1 MGTVYITPSN
11 SRFSSVEIFDDI
23 ENEIFNLSKE
33 NDCICLLGDFN
44 SRVSTL
50 RDFIDVDDSL
60 SHFCNSAD
68 NNSNFDWA
76 VDQIDLEA
84 IEKYGFSIERK
95 SKDNIV
101 NCYGKKLIDICKHCN
116 IIILNGRSMGDQNGE
131 FTCKQSSV
139 VDYCITNTEFLRYV
153 HNVRILPFSS
163 FLSDV
168 HNPIEIV
175 LALERQHSTESIYQQ
190 KPTQEIAKQWN
201 PEKVE
206 VYHNYIE
213 DKVDIVKSLENE
225 LSNTMLENISLEFID
240 NIVEKISD
248 VLVESAKNVFGRKP
262 VLTNTSETFNV
273 KYKKPWFTR
282 DCKNARQN
290 YRKAKR
296 LYKKF
301 GGDIFKSDLYEKEK
315 LYKKRLKN
323 ANETHRVE
331 MKKKLFSLRTNNPRE
346 YWKILNTN
354 TDKKRCN
361 ANLYD
366 LFTFYQDCCNKNY
379 NEQEESNNNVF
390 SLDELNMLSD
400 INLNNDIN
408 QPITCEEIFKGINML
423 KNNKAC
429 GDDRI
434 FNEYIKSTQ
443 DCMLNLYTVLF
454 NKIFDSGVIP
464 TQWVSGNIIP
474 VYKYRTPKL

>member
-1 MGTVYITPSN
+1 
-11 SRFSSVEIFDDI
+11 
-23 ENEIFNLSKE
+23 
-33 NDCICLLGDFN
+33 
-44 SRVSTL
+44 
-50 RDFIDVDDSL
+50 
-60 SHFCNSAD
+60 
-68 NNSNFDWA
+68 
-76 VDQIDLEA
+76 
-84 IEKYGFSIERK
+84 
-95 SKDNIV
+95 
-101 NCYGKKLIDICKHCN
+101 
-116 IIILNGRSMGDQNGE
+116 
-131 FTCKQSSV
+131 
-139 VDYCITNTEFLRYV
+139 
-153 HNVRILPFSS
+153 
-163 FLSDV
+163 
-168 HNPIEIV
+168 
-175 LALERQHSTESIYQQ
+175 
-190 KPTQEIAKQWN
+190 
-201 PEKVE
+201 
-206 VYHNYIE
+206 
-213 DKVDIVKSLENE
+213 
-225 LSNTMLENISLEFID
+225 MLENISVEFID

-323 ANETHRVE
+323 ANVTHRVE

-366 LFTFYQDCCNKNY
+366 LFTFYQDCCNKNC

-408 QPITCEEIFKGINML
+408 QPITHDEMYQYVEK
-423 KNNKAC
+423 
-429 GDDRI
+429 
-434 FNEYIKSTQ
+434 
-443 DCMLNLYTVLF
+443 
-454 NKIFDSGVIP
+454 
-464 TQWVSGNIIP
+464 
-474 VYKYRTPKL
+474 